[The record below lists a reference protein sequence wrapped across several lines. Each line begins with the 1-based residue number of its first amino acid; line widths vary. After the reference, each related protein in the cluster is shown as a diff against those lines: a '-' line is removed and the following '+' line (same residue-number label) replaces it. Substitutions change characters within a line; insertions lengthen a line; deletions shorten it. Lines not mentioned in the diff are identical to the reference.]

1 MYRPLFHLSSFLQ
14 HVLRVACD
22 ADAAVMICE
31 PPHTFDEL
39 PQQARHCVRAGAQG
53 GGGRIAGSLR
63 PRVAGHLAVLPIAIL
78 ATSLYLQA
86 APAYAEG
93 QCLAGETTYF
103 SCKTSQGNVMSLCGN
118 VPSALQY
125 RYGRPP
131 HVELAYPLHPANGTK
146 KLLFAH
152 YSRYQVSRSEV
163 TFGHAGNDY
172 AVFDYLA
179 HGQRH
184 AGLHLTLPDGSEHE
198 VHCTGPISG
207 RLNALRGSLHCD
219 PDSALNG
226 GSCP

>member
-1 MYRPLFHLSSFLQ
+1 M
-14 HVLRVACD
+14 
-22 ADAAVMICE
+22 
-31 PPHTFDEL
+31 
-39 PQQARHCVRAGAQG
+39 
-53 GGGRIAGSLR
+53 
-63 PRVAGHLAVLPIAIL
+63 
-78 ATSLYLQA
+78 
-86 APAYAEG
+86 
-93 QCLAGETTYF
+93 
-103 SCKTSQGNVMSLCGN
+103 
-118 VPSALQY
+118 
-125 RYGRPP
+125 
-131 HVELAYPLHPANGTK
+131 ELAYPLHPADGTK

-163 TFGHAGNDY
+163 TFSHAGNDY